1 MQMDRRDMKVEKS
14 VSMHLH
20 VFERHS
26 KRQMVTD
33 TKSRN
38 PSKIIIYEIKQKTV
52 KLGLDYYFV
61 AKNKDIRKFLAG
73 KMTSLA
79 DNVKDRRNRS

>member
-1 MQMDRRDMKVEKS
+1 MQTDRRDMKVEKS

-33 TKSRN
+33 TKSR
-38 PSKIIIYEIKQKTV
+38 KQKTV